1 MTSTAD
7 ALAEAR
13 AALAAPTGERPQRIV
28 DLDQALGAVGDE
40 LRASL
45 LDPARGSP
53 EALAERV
60 ERLYEARRLQADLRE
75 RALFERLDVLARI
88 QESIAQLQEY
98 ETPEELIDAAPRE
111 LCRSCGFTRAL
122 LSRVE
127 GSRWIP
133 EVIETVP
140 GMDPEEAQFAEYIA
154 SAEIRLEH
162 MLLETELVRRRMPAL
177 VTDPLNDP
185 RTFKDIVTLGRT
197 VAYVAAPIMPAGRV
211 IGFLHADRIGQD
223 HPVSAEDRDNIW
235 AFAEQFGVIYER
247 AVLLE
252 RLREQRA
259 QLREAF
265 TDAGA
270 VVEELWKTEIEFARA
285 DRETA
290 DVTRTAA
297 DLFRRSESRLDSL
310 LTRREREV
318 LELMTSGATNT
329 RIAEQL
335 VLSEGTVK
343 SHVKHILRKLH
354 AGSRAEAVAR
364 YLRIEMRDREDA
376 PR

>member
-1 MTSTAD
+1 
-7 ALAEAR
+7 
-13 AALAAPTGERPQRIV
+13 
-28 DLDQALGAVGDE
+28 
-40 LRASL
+40 
-45 LDPARGSP
+45 
-53 EALAERV
+53 
-60 ERLYEARRLQADLRE
+60 
-75 RALFERLDVLARI
+75 
-88 QESIAQLQEY
+88 
-98 ETPEELIDAAPRE
+98 
-111 LCRSCGFTRAL
+111 
-122 LSRVE
+122 
-127 GSRWIP
+127 
-133 EVIETVP
+133 
-140 GMDPEEAQFAEYIA
+140 
-154 SAEIRLEH
+154 
-162 MLLETELVRRRMPAL
+162 
-177 VTDPLNDP
+177 
-185 RTFKDIVTLGRT
+185 
-197 VAYVAAPIMPAGRV
+197 
-211 IGFLHADRIGQD
+211 
-223 HPVSAEDRDNIW
+223 
-235 AFAEQFGVIYER
+235 
-247 AVLLE
+247 LLE